1 MNYKLEV
8 FKKASLCRNFELY
21 TSKFIKTG
29 DIYIPTYVSTGQEF
43 IAASLSILCEKKK
56 IIRLQDKSGKSYDN
70 ITVDDVNDGAQM
82 KATCINWSQKMK
94 YHDMLD
100 LGIMTSEYKE

>member
-29 DIYIPTYVSTGQEF
+29 DIYIPTYVSTGQKF
-43 IAASLSILCEKKK
+43 IAASLSILCEKKNQT
-56 IIRLQDKSGKSYDN
+56 IIIWSTQMPFN
-70 ITVDDVNDGAQM
+70 IF
-82 KATCINWSQKMK
+82 
-94 YHDMLD
+94 
-100 LGIMTSEYKE
+100 GI

>member
-56 IIRLQDKSGKSYDN
+56 SNHYYL
-70 ITVDDVNDGAQM
+70 VNTDAIQYIWHL
-82 KATCINWSQKMK
+82 KVRSI
-94 YHDMLD
+94 Y
-100 LGIMTSEYKE
+100 